1 MSGATKKF
9 RGSQSQRNEKMKAC
23 KKAALAVAAFF
34 LAAEF
39 SQAFEW
45 PARDFNGENLKA
57 TFAQNR
63 NGRFNSSQIF
73 REVDEVTATDNGR
86 LTIVIFEHQDGSPW
100 FESTL
105 GNCAI
110 VAHEDSLVSVYGNLD
125 EKSADS
131 SSKKRNI
138 VSGTSIGK
146 VGDSAWS
153 DAPSSLEFQI
163 LDTSKKNILNPLMLM
178 PRVSSMQD
186 SALDGITLENRLG
199 RVSELSSTRSIQAG
213 TYNVYKIRRDLNPS
227 YSSTIYL
234 NGTELESIVKD
245 TLKME
250 NGLLAISGR
259 RAYSADVF
267 YPDSSREFLG
277 RIVIPHGNN
286 TVTITVR
293 NNLEK
298 ERSLTYNVQGN

>member
-1 MSGATKKF
+1 MI
-9 RGSQSQRNEKMKAC
+9 KMKAC

-39 SQAFEW
+39 SLAFEW
-45 PARDFNGENLKA
+45 PARDFNGENLNA

-73 REVDEVTATDNGR
+73 REVDDVTATDDGR
-86 LTIVIFEHQDGSPW
+86 LVMVIFEHQEGASW
-100 FESTL
+100 FDSTL

-110 VAHEDSLVSVYGNLD
+110 IAHEDSLVSVYGNLD
-125 EKSADS
+125 EKSAVS
-131 SSKKRNI
+131 VSKKRNV
-138 VSGTSIGK
+138 VSGTSVGK

-153 DAPSSLEFQI
+153 DTPNSLEFQI
-163 LDTSKKNILNPLMLM
+163 LDTSKKSVLNPLMLM
-178 PRVSSMQD
+178 PRVSGTQD
-186 SALDGITLENRLG
+186 VALDGITFENRLG
-199 RVSELSSTRSIQAG
+199 RVFEISSTRSLQAG
-213 TYNVYKIRRDLNPS
+213 TYNVYKIRRDLNPA
-227 YSSTIYL
+227 YTSTLYL
-234 NGTELESIVKD
+234 NGAEIERIVKD
-245 TLKME
+245 TLGIE

-259 RAYSADVF
+259 RAYSANVF

-298 ERSLTYNVQGN
+298 ERSLTYNIQGN

>member
-1 MSGATKKF
+1 
-9 RGSQSQRNEKMKAC
+9 MKAC

-45 PARDFNGENLKA
+45 PARDFDGENLRA

-63 NGRFNSSQIF
+63 SGRFNSSQIF

-86 LTIVIFEHQDGSPW
+86 LTIVIFEHQDGAPW

-153 DAPSSLEFQI
+153 DDPSSLEFQI
-163 LDTSKKNILNPLMLM
+163 LDTSKKSILNPLMLM

-199 RVSELSSTRSIQAG
+199 RVSELSSTRSIQTG
-213 TYNVYKIRRDLNPS
+213 TYNVYKIRRDLNPT

-286 TVTITVR
+286 AVTITVR

>member
-1 MSGATKKF
+1 M
-9 RGSQSQRNEKMKAC
+9 
-23 KKAALAVAAFF
+23 VAAFF

-45 PARDFNGENLKA
+45 PARDFNGENLRA

-63 NGRFNSSQIF
+63 SGRFNSSQIF

-86 LTIVIFEHQDGSPW
+86 LTIVIFEHQDGAPW

-153 DAPSSLEFQI
+153 DDPSSLEFQI
-163 LDTSKKNILNPLMLM
+163 LDTSKKSILNPLMLM

-199 RVSELSSTRSIQAG
+199 RVSELSSTRSIQTG
-213 TYNVYKIRRDLNPS
+213 TYNVYKIRRDLNPT

-286 TVTITVR
+286 AVTITVR

>member
-1 MSGATKKF
+1 MK
-9 RGSQSQRNEKMKAC
+9 KMKAC

-39 SQAFEW
+39 SRAFEW
-45 PARDFNGENLKA
+45 PARNFSGENLNA

-73 REVDEVTATDNGR
+73 REVEEVTATDNGR
-86 LTIVIFEHQDGSPW
+86 LTIVIFEHQDGASW

-125 EKSADS
+125 EKDADS
-131 SSKKRNI
+131 FSKKQNI

-153 DAPSSLEFQI
+153 DAPNSLEFQI
-163 LDTSKKNILNPLMLM
+163 LDTSKKSILNPLILM

-186 SALDGITLENRLG
+186 SALDGITFENRLG
-199 RVSELSSTRSIQAG
+199 RVSELSSTRSLQAG
-213 TYNVYKIRRDLNPS
+213 TYNVYKIRRDLNPT

-234 NGTELESIVKD
+234 NGMELETIVKD

-250 NGLLAISGR
+250 GGLLAISGR
-259 RAYSADVF
+259 RAYSAGVF

-298 ERSLTYNVQGN
+298 ERSLTYNIQGN

>member
-1 MSGATKKF
+1 MRSIK
-9 RGSQSQRNEKMKAC
+9 N
-23 KKAALAVAAFF
+23 AAIVAAAFF
-34 LAAEF
+34 LAAGI
-39 SQAFEW
+39 SRAFEW
-45 PARDFNGENLKA
+45 PSRDFNSENLRA

-63 NGRFNSSQIF
+63 NGNFIPSQIF
-73 REVDEVTATDNGR
+73 READEVTATDGGR
-86 LTIVIFEHQDGSPW
+86 VTIVIFEHQDSASW

-110 VAHEDSLVSVYGNLD
+110 VAHEDNLVSVYGNLD
-125 EKSADS
+125 AESADS
-131 SSKKRNI
+131 FSKKQKI
-138 VSGTSIGK
+138 ASGVMIGK

-153 DAPSSLEFQI
+153 DIPNSLEFQI
-163 LDTSKKNILNPLMLM
+163 VDTAKKSVLNPLILM

-186 SALDGITLENRLG
+186 PALDGITLENRLG
-199 RVSELSSTRSIQAG
+199 RVFELSSTRSLQAG
-213 TYNVYKIRRDLNPS
+213 TYRVYKNRRDANPA
-227 YSSTIYL
+227 YGTTLYL

-250 NGLLAISGR
+250 EGRLAISGIR
-259 RAYSADVF
+259 SYSADIF

-286 TVTITVR
+286 TVTISVR
-293 NNLEK
+293 NNLER

>member
-1 MSGATKKF
+1 M
-9 RGSQSQRNEKMKAC
+9 
-23 KKAALAVAAFF
+23 VAAFF

-45 PARDFNGENLKA
+45 PARDFDGENLRA

-63 NGRFNSSQIF
+63 SGRFNSSQIF

-86 LTIVIFEHQDGSPW
+86 LTIVIFEHQDGAPW

-153 DAPSSLEFQI
+153 DDPSSLEFQI
-163 LDTSKKNILNPLMLM
+163 LDTSKKSILNPLMLM

-199 RVSELSSTRSIQAG
+199 RVSELSSTRSIQTG
-213 TYNVYKIRRDLNPS
+213 TYNVYKIRRDLNPT

-286 TVTITVR
+286 AVTITVR

>member
-1 MSGATKKF
+1 
-9 RGSQSQRNEKMKAC
+9 MKAC

-45 PARDFNGENLKA
+45 PARDFDGENLRA

-86 LTIVIFEHQDGSPW
+86 LTIVIFEHQDGAPW

-153 DAPSSLEFQI
+153 DDPSSLEFQI
-163 LDTSKKNILNPLMLM
+163 LDTSKKSILNPLMLM

-199 RVSELSSTRSIQAG
+199 RVSELSSTRSIQTG
-213 TYNVYKIRRDLNPS
+213 TYNVYKIRRDLNPT

-286 TVTITVR
+286 AVTITVR

>member
-1 MSGATKKF
+1 
-9 RGSQSQRNEKMKAC
+9 MKAC

-45 PARDFNGENLKA
+45 PARDFNGENLRA

-63 NGRFNSSQIF
+63 SGRFNSSQIF

-86 LTIVIFEHQDGSPW
+86 LTIVIFEHQDGAPW

-153 DAPSSLEFQI
+153 DDPSSLEFQI
-163 LDTSKKNILNPLMLM
+163 LDTSKKSILNPLMLM

-199 RVSELSSTRSIQAG
+199 RVSELSSTRSIQTG
-213 TYNVYKIRRDLNPS
+213 TYNVYKIRRDLNPT

-286 TVTITVR
+286 AVTITVR

>member
-1 MSGATKKF
+1 
-9 RGSQSQRNEKMKAC
+9 MKAF

-39 SQAFEW
+39 SRAFEW
-45 PARDFNGENLKA
+45 PSRDFNGENLKA

-73 REVDEVTATDNGR
+73 REVEDVTVTDSGR
-86 LTIVIFEHQDGSPW
+86 LAIVIFEHQDGATW

-105 GNCAI
+105 GNCVVI
-110 VAHEDSLVSVYGNLD
+110 AHEDNLVSIYGNLD
-125 EKSADS
+125 EQSADS
-131 SSKKRNI
+131 FSRKQNV
-138 VSGTSIGK
+138 VSGISIGK

-153 DAPSSLEFQI
+153 DTPDSLEFQI
-163 LDTSKKNILNPLMLM
+163 VDTSKKRFLNPLMLM
-178 PRVSSMQD
+178 PRISGMQD
-186 SALDGITLENRLG
+186 SALDGITLENQLG
-199 RVSELSSTRSIQAG
+199 RVLELSSTRTLQAG
-213 TYNVYKIRRDLNPS
+213 TYNVYKIRRDLNPT

-234 NGTELESIVKD
+234 NGVELESIVKD
-245 TLKME
+245 TLGME
-250 NGLLAISGR
+250 NGLLSISGR
-259 RAYSADVF
+259 RSYAAGVF

-286 TVTITVR
+286 TLTITVR